1 MGKLFM
7 NKILYLSGLRS
18 LAPLQRYAVDDVD
31 GQGRVRLTER
41 KECKEFQRDLA
52 QVAAGLHARFRDYVM
67 SYKLDAPTADAMR
80 QVLEKHAQATKLDK
94 GL

>member
-1 MGKLFM
+1 M
-7 NKILYLSGLRS
+7 
-18 LAPLQRYAVDDVD
+18 D

-41 KECKEFQRDLA
+41 KEYKEFQRDLA
-52 QVAAGLHARFRDYVM
+52 QVAAGLNARFRDYVM

-80 QVLEKHAQATKLDK
+80 QVLEKHAQATKIDK